1 MLACPILTSP
11 HARGIE
17 RNRDILLA
25 SSTLLHYVWKFSL
38 IKVDKKNVLSNY
50 TRSGEPASLITGS
63 ILG

>member
-38 IKVDKKNVLSNY
+38 IKKNVLSNY